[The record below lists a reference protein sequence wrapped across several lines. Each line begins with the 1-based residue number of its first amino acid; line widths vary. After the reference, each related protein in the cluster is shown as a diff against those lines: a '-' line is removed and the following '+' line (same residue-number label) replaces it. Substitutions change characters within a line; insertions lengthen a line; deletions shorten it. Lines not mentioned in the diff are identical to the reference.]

1 MREQSALRGAVE
13 RSWYGPKPP
22 LLLLPL
28 AGLYGI
34 GMGLRRL
41 AYRTKLLSSSHAGIP
56 TVVVG
61 NLTVGGT
68 GKTPLVL
75 WLAGRLRAL
84 GRRPGIVLRG
94 YGGSTRAARL
104 VQAGDDAALVGDE
117 AVLLARRTGCAVAVG
132 ARRAEAAALLA
143 RAGCNVLIADDGL
156 QHLALRRDLE
166 IIVVDGAR
174 GFGNGALLPAG
185 PLREPR
191 VRLRKGDCVVLHGE
205 DRHGVLPEGC
215 VPLRMH
221 LEALPLRQLPAH
233 AECGRD
239 APGSGRVHAVAGIG
253 HPQRFFAQLRAMGL
267 DPVEHAFPDHH
278 RFTAADLAFGDGAPV
293 VMTEKDAV
301 RCAGLA
307 AGRRDLFYLPV
318 AAVLPEADATRLID
332 RVLAIGRD

>member
-1 MREQSALRGAVE
+1 MPEQSAFRRAVE
-13 RSWYGPKPP
+13 RSWYGPRPA
-22 LLLLPL
+22 LLLRPL
-28 AGLYGI
+28 AGLYGV

-41 AYRTKLLSSSHAGIP
+41 AYRARLLSSTHAGIP

-75 WLAGRLRAL
+75 WLAGRLRTL
-84 GRRPGIVLRG
+84 GKRPGIVLRG
-94 YGGSTRAARL
+94 YGGTARAPRL

-117 AVLLARRTGCAVAVG
+117 AVLLARRTACLVAVG
-132 ARRAEAAALLA
+132 AHRAEAASLLVN
-143 RAGCNVLIADDGL
+143 AGCNILIADDGL
-156 QHLALRRDLE
+156 QHLALRRDLA

-185 PLREPR
+185 PLRER
-191 VRLRKGDCVVLHGE
+191 ASRLRAGDCVVLHGE
-205 DRHGVLPEGC
+205 DRRGVLPPGIA
-215 VPLRMH
+215 PFRMQ
-221 LEALPLRQLPAH
+221 LEALPLRQLPTH

-239 APGSGRVHAVAGIG
+239 ALGDGRVHAVAGIG
-253 HPQRFFAQLRAMGL
+253 NPQRFFAQLRAMGL
-267 DPVEHAFPDHH
+267 DPVEHTFADHH
-278 RFTAADLAFGDGAPV
+278 RFRASELAFGDGRPI

>member
-1 MREQSALRGAVE
+1 MPEQSALRRAVE
-13 RSWYGPKPP
+13 RSWHGPAPP
-22 LLLLPL
+22 LLLRPL

-34 GMGLRRL
+34 AVVLRRQ
-41 AYRTKLLSSSHAGIP
+41 AYRAGLLSSAHPGVP
-56 TVVVG
+56 TIVVG

-75 WLAGRLRAL
+75 WLAGRLRTL

-94 YGGSTRAARL
+94 YGGSVRSPRL
-104 VQAGDDAALVGDE
+104 VHAGDAAAVVGDE
-117 AVLLARRTGCAVAVG
+117 AVLLARRSGCAVAVG
-132 ARRAEAAALLA
+132 ARRVTAAELLV

-166 IIVVDGAR
+166 IILVDGAR

-185 PLREPR
+185 PLRERPA
-191 VRLRKGDCVVLHGE
+191 RLGTSDCVVLHGE
-205 DRHGVLPEGC
+205 DHHGVLPATL

-239 APGSGRVHAVAGIG
+239 ALGEGRVHAVAGIG

-278 RFTAADLAFGDGAPV
+278 RFTAADLDFGDGSPV

-301 RCAGLA
+301 RCPGLA